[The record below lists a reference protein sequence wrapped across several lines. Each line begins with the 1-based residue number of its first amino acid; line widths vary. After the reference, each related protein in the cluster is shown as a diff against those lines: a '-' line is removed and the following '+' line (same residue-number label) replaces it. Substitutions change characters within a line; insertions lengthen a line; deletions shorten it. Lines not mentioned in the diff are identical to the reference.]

1 MPNVTALEL
10 KWKTQRC
17 RLVTLNVNLIQHWKV
32 KLNNLFFSFF
42 FPNGAF
48 FGTKSCDSGRWS
60 SFHDFV
66 CTEMLK
72 AITPL
77 SNFFLSSCFHQANR
91 FQIHFWTLCTFLGVL
106 HQFFSLQKA
115 INSLIAFRFSKSF
128 FPAIWKLWPITDV
141 CECSVSW
148 LAGQTLSFP
157 NPRRLALGHLSLFFQ
172 INNGILSYRYVLSL
186 WWIICDN

>member
-1 MPNVTALEL
+1 MPNVTAMAL

-17 RLVTLNVNLIQHWKV
+17 RLVTLSVNLIQHWKV

-42 FPNGAF
+42 FLNGAF
-48 FGTKSCDSGRWS
+48 LAQNHVTQEDDLLWPN
-60 SFHDFV
+60 DFFAQK
-66 CTEMLK
+66 CSKQLRLFP
-72 AITPL
+72 I
-77 SNFFLSSCFHQANR
+77 FFLAHVFSQANR
-91 FQIHFWTLCTFLGVL
+91 FQIHFWKLCTFLSVL

-115 INSLIAFRFSKSF
+115 INSLIDFRFSKSF
-128 FPAIWKLWPITDV
+128 FPGIWKLWPITDV
-141 CECSVSW
+141 YECSVSW

-186 WWIICDN
+186 